1 MLNALTIDVED
12 YYHVSAFESVIRRE
26 DWDRYESRVA
36 QNTHRILD
44 LLYEHKTKATFF
56 VLGWVAERQPKLV
69 QAIHEGGHEVASH
82 GYAHQRIDT
91 QTPGQFREETRRS
104 KQILEDTIGDSII
117 GYRAASY
124 SITAATLWALD
135 ILREEGFLYDSSIF
149 PIRHD
154 RYGIP
159 GSQRF
164 CYVLNG
170 QGGSGLVEC
179 PPSTVRVAGVNIP
192 IAGGGYFRL
201 FPYWVT
207 RWGIRRLNEEEHQ
220 PAVVYVHP
228 WEIDPEQPRLRANPI
243 SRFRHYVN
251 LKGVEERLTRLLQ
264 DFRFAPVRQV
274 LKNRR
279 LMDLDHLFSVQEER

>member
-1 MLNALTIDVED
+1 
-12 YYHVSAFESVIRRE
+12 
-26 DWDRYESRVA
+26 
-36 QNTHRILD
+36 
-44 LLYEHKTKATFF
+44 
-56 VLGWVAERQPKLV
+56 
-69 QAIHEGGHEVASH
+69 
-82 GYAHQRIDT
+82 
-91 QTPGQFREETRRS
+91 
-104 KQILEDTIGDSII
+104 
-117 GYRAASY
+117 
-124 SITAATLWALD
+124 
-135 ILREEGFLYDSSIF
+135 
-149 PIRHD
+149 
-154 RYGIP
+154 
-159 GSQRF
+159 
-164 CYVLNG
+164 
-170 QGGSGLVEC
+170 LVEC